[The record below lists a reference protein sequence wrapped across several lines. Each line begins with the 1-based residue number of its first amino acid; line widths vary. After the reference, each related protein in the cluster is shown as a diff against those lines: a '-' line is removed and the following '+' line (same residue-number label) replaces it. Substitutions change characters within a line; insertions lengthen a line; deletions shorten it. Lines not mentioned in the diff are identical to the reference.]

1 MTSHFPLREAAVF
14 SGPMFTH
21 AISNCYASPML
32 SELCLT
38 HWRKV
43 LNRSMP
49 VSKINIY
56 TVIRGDTQALVLLL
70 SWPVHSESESLGGG
84 ERKETRKQY
93 GSTIS
98 CIWGEAVDGMRILW
112 RP

>member
-38 HWRKV
+38 PLCKV
-43 LNRSMP
+43 FNMSP

-56 TVIRGDTQALVLLL
+56 TVIRGDTQASVLL
-70 SWPVHSESESLGGG
+70 
-84 ERKETRKQY
+84 
-93 GSTIS
+93 
-98 CIWGEAVDGMRILW
+98 
-112 RP
+112 

>member
-1 MTSHFPLREAAVF
+1 MTSHFPLREAAVL

-43 LNRSMP
+43 LNRSVP

-56 TVIRGDTQALVLLL
+56 TVIRCDTLASAV
-70 SWPVHSESESLGGG
+70 VVLGG
-84 ERKETRKQY
+84 
-93 GSTIS
+93 
-98 CIWGEAVDGMRILW
+98 DGQCREQSFSV
-112 RP
+112 

>member
-14 SGPMFTH
+14 SGRMFTH
-21 AISNCYASPML
+21 GHASSNCYASPML

-43 LNRSMP
+43 LNRSVP

-56 TVIRGDTQALVLLL
+56 TVIRGDTKASVLLL
-70 SWPVHSESESLGGG
+70 SWPVQL
-84 ERKETRKQY
+84 
-93 GSTIS
+93 
-98 CIWGEAVDGMRILW
+98 
-112 RP
+112 

>member
-43 LNRSMP
+43 LNRSVP

-56 TVIRGDTQALVLLL
+56 TVIRSDIQALVLLL
-70 SWPVHSESESLGGG
+70 SWPVQL
-84 ERKETRKQY
+84 
-93 GSTIS
+93 
-98 CIWGEAVDGMRILW
+98 
-112 RP
+112 